1 MSKKNFYRYLEMAQ
15 NKENLVIEKIDEI
28 LKFKEKVKDNKITKE
43 SFLFLHYP
51 EGSDYNPTKYTNDE
65 SAMGSIYVSN
75 LMELKKIINDQNLYS
90 ENNSITYNIEYLEK
104 NALINQ
110 SFSTE
115 EYSSEREW
123 GSEYEKKVVSSSETK
138 KQDELG
144 EKYEKQSTTYASSE
158 LTY

>member
-28 LKFKEKVKDNKITKE
+28 LKFRDKIKDNKITKE

-51 EGSDYNPTKYTNDE
+51 EGSDFNPTKYTNDE
-65 SAMGSIYVSN
+65 SAMSSIYVSN

-90 ENNSITYNIEYLEK
+90 KNNSITYNIEYLDN

-110 SFSTE
+110 NFSTE
-115 EYSSEREW
+115 EYSGEREE
-123 GSEYEKKVVSSSETK
+123 GTEYEKKIVSSSETK